1 MAEFENVG
9 AAAERVVRKVEVAPN
24 VPRWAWHTAALA
36 APKQIGKT
44 LIVHP
49 SDPEE
54 GWFRTRDKD
63 GPWQPIVL
71 WQDGDQWFALKGIEP
86 DRKAIN
92 AVDIWT
98 WCARYPISFDVYE
111 AVAERGEPWPDVDHA
126 VHAQRRGPPRP
137 GSNEG
142 GLSESEMLA
151 GDIQAALDQMRLYK
165 AIDDDDTAG
174 KAQSLRARL
183 NELSGKADKVR
194 EKLVRP
200 HLDAQRDINGEW
212 QPLVKDA
219 KGGADTLRKTLEAYE
234 TKKLRERRA
243 AEEAARKAEEEAA
256 NREAELSFVA
266 GAPEPEIVNPP
277 APAADE
283 SPAQIRGAY
292 GKAASV
298 KTAIEVVEII
308 NIDKV
313 FAHFKTNMELVAKL
327 FDLAKRAHAEGHSVP
342 GVRLDEVAKV
352 R

>member
-1 MAEFENVG
+1 MGNNEPSRIGTFESIG
-9 AAAERVVRKVEVAPN
+9 SDVVTPN
-24 VPRWAWHTAALA
+24 VPRFAWHTAALA
-36 APKQIGKT
+36 NPSQIGKT

-63 GPWQPIVL
+63 GPWQPLVL
-71 WQDGDQWFALKGIEP
+71 WQDGGQWFALRGIEP
-86 DRKAIN
+86 DRRAVN

-111 AVAERGEPWPDVDHA
+111 AVAERGEPWPDVDQA

-142 GLSESEMLA
+142 GLSESELLA

-165 AIDDDDTAG
+165 AIDDDETAG

-243 AEEAARKAEEEAA
+243 AEEAARKAEA
-256 NREAELSFVA
+256 EAELSFVA
-266 GAPEPEIVNPP
+266 PTAPEPAAVAP
-277 APAADE
+277 AP
-283 SPAQIRGAY
+283 STQVRGAY
-292 GKAASV
+292 GKAAAV
-298 KTAIEVVEII
+298 RAKNVVTAITNPIELFKFVAGDPRVE
-308 NIDKV
+308 
-313 FAHFKTNMELVAKL
+313 ALLMKL
-327 FDLAKRAHAEGHSVP
+327 AQESVDAGHTVP
-342 GVRLDEVAKV
+342 GVVVEEQAKV
-352 R
+352 S